1 MIIEGDGSWGKVIED
16 GRCPRCEARLSMS
29 GESQAR
35 CTSCGLTIIDNAAKE
50 ESMLTES
57 EATPIEEMDWS
68 DAVQLIEGVVNEE
81 IAWLESQNKVRC
93 KMEGVKNSPE
103 GDRAMK
109 VALAWHRILRG

>member
-16 GRCPRCEARLSMS
+16 GRCPRCEARLCMS

-35 CTSCGLTIIDNAAKE
+35 CTSCGLMIGYNSAKE

-68 DAVQLIEGVVNEE
+68 DAVHVMEEVINEKLKTLDTKE
-81 IAWLESQNKVRC
+81 EEDL
-93 KMEGVKNSPE
+93 
-103 GDRAMK
+103 DRAMK
-109 VALAWHRILRG
+109 IALAWHRVLRG

>member
-16 GRCPRCEARLSMS
+16 GRCPRCEARLCMS

-35 CTSCGLTIIDNAAKE
+35 CTSCGLMIGYNSAKE

-68 DAVQLIEGVVNEE
+68 DAVHVMEEVINEKLKTLDTKE
-81 IAWLESQNKVRC
+81 DEDL
-93 KMEGVKNSPE
+93 
-103 GDRAMK
+103 DRAMK
-109 VALAWHRILRG
+109 DSLGVAQSLEG

>member
-16 GRCPRCEARLSMS
+16 GRCPRCEARLSKS

-57 EATPIEEMDWS
+57 EATPIEELTWS
-68 DAVQLIEGVVNEE
+68 DAVHVMEEVINEKLKTLDTKE
-81 IAWLESQNKVRC
+81 DEDL
-93 KMEGVKNSPE
+93 
-103 GDRAMK
+103 DRAMK

>member
-16 GRCPRCEARLSMS
+16 GRCPRCEARVTVS

-68 DAVQLIEGVVNEE
+68 DAVQLIEGVVNEK
-81 IAWLESQNKVRC
+81 IKSLESQALRQREV
-93 KMEGVKNSPE
+93 
-103 GDRAMK
+103 DTAMK

>member
-1 MIIEGDGSWGKVIED
+1 MIIEGDGSWGKAIED
-16 GRCPRCEARLSMS
+16 GRCPRCEARVTVS

-57 EATPIEEMDWS
+57 EATPIEELTWS
-68 DAVQLIEGVVNEE
+68 DAVHVMEEVINEKLKTLDTKE
-81 IAWLESQNKVRC
+81 DEDL
-93 KMEGVKNSPE
+93 
-103 GDRAMK
+103 DRAMK

>member
-16 GRCPRCEARLSMS
+16 GRCPRCEAQVSMS

-35 CTSCGLTIIDNAAKE
+35 CTSCGLMIGYNSAKE

-57 EATPIEEMDWS
+57 EATPIEEMNWS
-68 DAVQLIEGVVNEE
+68 DAVQLIEGVVNEK
-81 IAWLESQNKVRC
+81 IAWLESQDMGGIRK
-93 KMEGVKNSPE
+93 SPE

>member
-1 MIIEGDGSWGKVIED
+1 
-16 GRCPRCEARLSMS
+16 MS

-35 CTSCGLTIIDNAAKE
+35 CTSCGLTIIDNSAKE

-68 DAVQLIEGVVNEE
+68 DAVQLIEGVVNEK
-81 IAWLESQNKVRC
+81 IAWLESQDMGGVR
-93 KMEGVKNSPE
+93 NSPE

>member
-1 MIIEGDGSWGKVIED
+1 MSLIIEGDGSWGKVIED
-16 GRCPRCEARLSMS
+16 GRCPRCEARVTVS

-57 EATPIEEMDWS
+57 EATPIEELTWS
-68 DAVQLIEGVVNEE
+68 DAVHVMEEVLNEKLKTLDTKE
-81 IAWLESQNKVRC
+81 DEDL
-93 KMEGVKNSPE
+93 
-103 GDRAMK
+103 DRAMK

>member
-16 GRCPRCEARLSMS
+16 GRCPRCEARVTVS

-57 EATPIEEMDWS
+57 EATPIEELTWS
-68 DAVQLIEGVVNEE
+68 DAVHVMEEVLNEKLKTLDTKE
-81 IAWLESQNKVRC
+81 DEDL
-93 KMEGVKNSPE
+93 
-103 GDRAMK
+103 DRAMK

>member
-1 MIIEGDGSWGKVIED
+1 MIIEGDGSWGKAIED
-16 GRCPRCEARLSMS
+16 GRCPRCEARVTIS

-35 CTSCGLTIIDNAAKE
+35 CTSCGLMIGYNSAKE

>member
-1 MIIEGDGSWGKVIED
+1 MIIEGDGSWGKAIED
-16 GRCPRCEARLSMS
+16 GRCPRCEAQVTMS

-57 EATPIEEMDWS
+57 EAKPIEELTWS
-68 DAVQLIEGVVNEE
+68 DAVHVMEEVINEKLKTLDTKE
-81 IAWLESQNKVRC
+81 DEDL
-93 KMEGVKNSPE
+93 
-103 GDRAMK
+103 DRAMK

>member
-16 GRCPRCEARLSMS
+16 GSCPRCEARLCMS

-35 CTSCGLTIIDNAAKE
+35 CTSCGLMIGYNSAKE

-68 DAVQLIEGVVNEE
+68 DAVHVMEEVINEKLKTLDTKE
-81 IAWLESQNKVRC
+81 DEDL
-93 KMEGVKNSPE
+93 
-103 GDRAMK
+103 DRAMK

>member
-1 MIIEGDGSWGKVIED
+1 MIIEGDGSWGKAIED
-16 GRCPRCEARLSMS
+16 GRCPRCEARVSMS

-35 CTSCGLTIIDNAAKE
+35 CTSCGLMIGYNSAKE

-68 DAVQLIEGVVNEE
+68 DAVQLIEGVVNEK
-81 IAWLESQNKVRC
+81 IAWLESQNMGGIR
-93 KMEGVKNSPE
+93 NSPE

>member
-16 GRCPRCEARLSMS
+16 GRCPRCEARVTVSD
-29 GESQAR
+29 ESQAR
-35 CTSCGLTIIDNAAKE
+35 CTSCGLTIIDNSAKE

-68 DAVQLIEGVVNEE
+68 DAVQLIEGVVNEK
-81 IAWLESQNKVRC
+81 IKTLESQALRQREVD
-93 KMEGVKNSPE
+93 M
-103 GDRAMK
+103 AMK

>member
-1 MIIEGDGSWGKVIED
+1 
-16 GRCPRCEARLSMS
+16 MS

-68 DAVQLIEGVVNEE
+68 DAVKLIEGVVNEKIFDSKE
-81 IAWLESQNKVRC
+81 EAEKI
-93 KMEGVKNSPE
+93 
-103 GDRAMK
+103 
-109 VALAWHRILRG
+109 ALAWHRILRG

>member
-1 MIIEGDGSWGKVIED
+1 MSLIIEGDGSWGKVIED
-16 GRCPRCEARLSMS
+16 GRCPRCEARLSKS

-68 DAVQLIEGVVNEE
+68 DAVQLIEGVVNEK
-81 IAWLESQNKVRC
+81 IAWLESQDMGGVR
-93 KMEGVKNSPE
+93 NSPE

>member
-16 GRCPRCEARLSMS
+16 DRCPRCEAHVVMS

-35 CTSCGLTIIDNAAKE
+35 CTICGLMIGYNSAKE

-57 EATPIEEMDWS
+57 EAEPIEELTWS
-68 DAVQLIEGVVNEE
+68 DAVHVMEEVINEKLKTLDTKE
-81 IAWLESQNKVRC
+81 DEDL
-93 KMEGVKNSPE
+93 
-103 GDRAMK
+103 DRAMK

>member
-16 GRCPRCEARLSMS
+16 GRCPRCEAQLSMS

-35 CTSCGLTIIDNAAKE
+35 CTSCGLMIGYNSAKE

-68 DAVQLIEGVVNEE
+68 DAVHVMEEVINEKLKTLDTKE
-81 IAWLESQNKVRC
+81 DEDL
-93 KMEGVKNSPE
+93 
-103 GDRAMK
+103 DRAMK
-109 VALAWHRILRG
+109 IALAWHRVLRG

>member
-16 GRCPRCEARLSMS
+16 GRCPRCEAQLSMS

-68 DAVQLIEGVVNEE
+68 DAVHVMEEVINEKLKTLDTKE
-81 IAWLESQNKVRC
+81 DEDL
-93 KMEGVKNSPE
+93 
-103 GDRAMK
+103 DRAMK

>member
-16 GRCPRCEARLSMS
+16 GRCPRGEARLCMS

-35 CTSCGLTIIDNAAKE
+35 CTSCGLMIGYNSAKE

-68 DAVQLIEGVVNEE
+68 DAVHVMEEVINEKLKTLDTKE
-81 IAWLESQNKVRC
+81 DEDL
-93 KMEGVKNSPE
+93 
-103 GDRAMK
+103 DRAMK
-109 VALAWHRILRG
+109 IALAWHRVLRG

>member
-1 MIIEGDGSWGKVIED
+1 MIIEGDGSWGKAIED
-16 GRCPRCEARLSMS
+16 GRCPRCEARVTVS

-68 DAVQLIEGVVNEE
+68 DAVQLIEGVVNEK
-81 IAWLESQNKVRC
+81 IKTLESQALRQRE
-93 KMEGVKNSPE
+93 M
-103 GDRAMK
+103 DMAMK

>member
-16 GRCPRCEARLSMS
+16 GRCPRCEARLSKS

-68 DAVQLIEGVVNEE
+68 DAVQLIEGVVNEK
-81 IAWLESQNKVRC
+81 IKTLESQALRQREVD
-93 KMEGVKNSPE
+93 M
-103 GDRAMK
+103 AMK

>member
-1 MIIEGDGSWGKVIED
+1 MIIEGDESWGKVIED
-16 GRCPRCEARLSMS
+16 DRCPRCEGQVTMS

-35 CTSCGLTIIDNAAKE
+35 CTICGLMIGYNSAKE

-68 DAVQLIEGVVNEE
+68 DAVQLIEGVVNEK
-81 IAWLESQNKVRC
+81 IAWLESQDMGGVR
-93 KMEGVKNSPE
+93 NSPE